1 MQQQKKL
8 QKLLCNFP
16 SYLSR
21 SPYLLV
27 SLTPKEN
34 RFKMA
39 EKCFEDCH
47 YHKALKTFKIQT
59 NQKHDLFN
67 HLQST
72 LGSLLA
78 MEVHLD
84 LLNIP
89 NWTRPINKVSV
100 RKIINDAIESKN
112 KCIEDIDTI
121 EKTIKDGCH
130 QCKER
135 REKSQNGQNQELLLT
150 PLQEQEIL
158 KSLKDVNFEEF
169 DLDLMLDDN
178 ILLEPTPFPNPNPQY

>member
-1 MQQQKKL
+1 
-8 QKLLCNFP
+8 
-16 SYLSR
+16 
-21 SPYLLV
+21 
-27 SLTPKEN
+27 
-34 RFKMA
+34 MA
-39 EKCFEDCH
+39 GECFEDCH
-47 YHKALKTFKIQT
+47 YHKALKTFKILT
-59 NQKHDLFN
+59 NQKQDLFN
-67 HLQST
+67 NLQSI

-78 MEVHLD
+78 MEVNLD
-84 LLNIP
+84 PLKIP
-89 NWTRPINKVSV
+89 NWTSTINRDYVK
-100 RKIINDAIESKN
+100 RIIDDAIEAKK

-135 REKSQNGQNQELLLT
+135 RETQNQELLLT

-178 ILLEPTPFPNPNPQY
+178 ILLEPTPSQTPIPNIKEI

>member
-1 MQQQKKL
+1 
-8 QKLLCNFP
+8 
-16 SYLSR
+16 
-21 SPYLLV
+21 
-27 SLTPKEN
+27 
-34 RFKMA
+34 MA

-47 YHKALKTFKIQT
+47 YHKALKAFSIQA
-59 NQKHDLFN
+59 NLKHDLFN

-78 MEVHLD
+78 MEVYLD
-84 LLNIP
+84 PLNIP
-89 NWTRPINKVSV
+89 SWTRPINKVSV
-100 RKIINDAIESKN
+100 RKIIDDAIEAKN

-130 QCKER
+130 HCKER

-158 KSLKDVNFEEF
+158 KSLRDVNFEEI
-169 DLDLMLDDN
+169 DLNLMLDDN
-178 ILLEPTPFPNPNPQY
+178 ILLEPTPSQTPIPNTKEN